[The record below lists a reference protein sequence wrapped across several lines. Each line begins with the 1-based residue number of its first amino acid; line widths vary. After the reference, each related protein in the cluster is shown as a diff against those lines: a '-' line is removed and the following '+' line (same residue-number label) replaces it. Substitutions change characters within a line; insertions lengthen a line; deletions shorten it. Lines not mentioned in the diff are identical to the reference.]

1 MAFGWNGGMPPGE
14 AYRLGV
20 DRANPWGFAKRG
32 LCFDEE
38 FYFCQLKNFAGKNNT
53 GPNEG
58 QQAVL
63 PSEAIYNHGF
73 GMKAGWFLISERF
86 EVNFRTSQIY
96 GDYGPSREYAGGV
109 NWFRNGTHNYKWT
122 FDATQIDA
130 SAAENSGPNYVAG
143 VTGVLFRLQLQAAF

>member
-14 AYRLGV
+14 TYRLGV

-73 GMKAGWFLISERF
+73 GMKAGWFLIPERF
-86 EVNFRTSQIY
+86 EVNFRTS
-96 GDYGPSREYAGGV
+96 
-109 NWFRNGTHNYKWT
+109 
-122 FDATQIDA
+122 
-130 SAAENSGPNYVAG
+130 
-143 VTGVLFRLQLQAAF
+143 